1 MADGVTRGYLAEL
14 LAVDV
19 RSIKNFVDEGMP
31 KLARGR
37 YDLRDCVQ
45 WYLTREREAAR
56 GGKGLSDLDL
66 AKQRKELAMAAKAEI
81 EVEQLRGE
89 ILPLDVHESRVE
101 VIAARL
107 ATRIKGLGRY
117 IADVQRATTAVE
129 ASALLDRISDDLLVH
144 CSSVADDITEDDEPR
159 DRDSH
164 AA

>member
-37 YDLRDCVQ
+37 YDLRLCVQ
-45 WYLTREREAAR
+45 WYITREREAAR

-66 AKQRKELAMAAKAEI
+66 AKQRKELALAAKAEI

-89 ILPLDVHESRVE
+89 SIPLDVHERRVE
-101 VIAARL
+101 ALAGRL
-107 ATRIKGLGRY
+107 AGRLKGLGRY
-117 IADVQRATTAVE
+117 LADVQRATTAVE
-129 ASALLDRISDDLLVH
+129 ASALLDRISDDLLRA
-144 CSSVADDITEDDEPR
+144 CSTAADDVDPPDEDDRPR
-159 DRDSH
+159 
-164 AA
+164 AAA

>member
-1 MADGVTRGYLAEL
+1 MSEHVVARAYLAEV

-31 KLARGR
+31 KLARGKF
-37 YDLRDCVQ
+37 DLRACVQ
-45 WYLTREREAAR
+45 WYVTREREAAR
-56 GGKGLSDLDL
+56 EGKGLSDLDL
-66 AKQRKELAMAAKAEI
+66 AKQRKELAQAAKAEI

-89 ILPLDVHESRVE
+89 IIPLDVHEHRVE
-101 VIAARL
+101 AIAARL

-129 ASALLDRISDDLLVH
+129 AASVLDGISDDLLAH
-144 CSSVADDITEDDEPR
+144 CSSVADEITEDDAPA
-159 DRDSH
+159 RDSD